1 MSHTTIKI
9 HLVMKYFFL
18 FALLMATCTITGQDL
33 DEILEEESQVTSNY
47 VLGTFNGTRLLN
59 GHSVE
64 TRKKGIL
71 EFLIQHRFGAINTG
85 FDELFGLDES
95 NIRFGFEY
103 AFTDDLTV
111 ALGRSSFE
119 KTFDGYVKYRLL
131 KQREGTKPFPV
142 SLTLFG
148 SATLK
153 TVKDYEPGNRPPN
166 QDRMAYTTQILL
178 ARKFSE
184 KVSVQ
189 LMPSY
194 VHFNSV
200 PSNADPNDMFAV
212 GFGTRVK
219 ISKRISIN
227 GEYYLNTSHF
237 KSIDTKDALA
247 FGVDI
252 ETGGHIFQLI
262 FTNSRSMLEKGFIA
276 ETTGDF
282 FDGDIHFGFNIS
294 RAFQIVK
301 PKDQAKSF

>member
-1 MSHTTIKI
+1 MK
-9 HLVMKYFFL
+9 HLLL
-18 FALLMATCTITGQDL
+18 FATLIMFSQLSGQDL
-33 DEILEEESQVTSNY
+33 DEILEEEMQVSTDY

-85 FDELFGLDES
+85 FDELFGLDQS

-103 AFTDDLTV
+103 AATDDLTI

-131 KQREGTKPFPV
+131 KQRSGSNPFPI
-142 SLTLFG
+142 SLTVFG
-148 SATLK
+148 SATIK
-153 TVKDYEPGNRPPN
+153 TVKDYEPGNKPPTVN
-166 QDRMAYTTQILL
+166 RMAYTTQILL

-184 KVSVQ
+184 KVSIQ
-189 LMPSY
+189 LTPSY

-200 PSNADPNDMFAV
+200 PTSLDPNDMFAL
-212 GFGTRVK
+212 GFGTRIK
-219 ISKRISIN
+219 ISNRISIN
-227 GEYYLNTSHF
+227 GEYFLNTNPF
-237 KSIDTKDALA
+237 ESIDTYDALA
-247 FGVDI
+247 LGVDI

-294 RAFQIVK
+294 RAFQISK
-301 PKDQAKSF
+301 PKEQKKSF